1 MDLKPHISEVLLIL
15 FAIIVGALAG
25 LGALTF
31 MGLIAVGQWAFWP
44 AGANYLIQVTQ
55 APWWLRL
62 LVPVA
67 GGLALGPVIAYLV
80 PELRGPGISEVMEAA
95 ALEDSYIRPQMPLL
109 KTLCTALTLATGGS
123 VGREGPVAG
132 IGAALSSSLGRY
144 FGLSPQKIRVALA
157 CGAAG
162 GIAAT
167 FNAPF
172 AGTLFAVEIILGD
185 IQIAYLG
192 PIALSGFIAVLIT
205 HLIWRGFPILI
216 SPTFEMRY
224 PEELGLYLLLG
235 VLGGLLAIGFIRAV
249 YGCDTVFRK
258 IPLPEWCKPAL
269 GGLAIGLIGIWSPHV
284 FGVGYDS
291 INLALTGKLA
301 LDATLLIFLAKFAA
315 TAICLG
321 SMSGGVFGPSL
332 FLGAMLGSSLAMVW
346 NMFFPQ
352 MYLNPVDYALVG
364 MGTMVS
370 GVTLGPI
377 TAILVIFELTKS
389 YHTIVPLL
397 ISCTTSLFLVKYLY
411 GSSIYQAKL
420 ERRGIRLAHGLD
432 ANILA
437 TLQVKDCMSSQV
449 ETIQESTTLP
459 EIIKKAEVITSP
471 FLLVLGQGG
480 ELTGI
485 LTMADLRQD
494 LRLAKTISSSV
505 TAADLMTRQT
515 FTITPEDTLDTALEL
530 FEEKNFSCLPVI
542 HPPEDKIVVGLLRHE
557 DLVRAYK
564 QRLMRVRLLE
574 KGG

>member
-1 MDLKPHISEVLLIL
+1 MKLAPHIGEVLLLL
-15 FAIIVGALAG
+15 FAITVGALAG
-25 LGALTF
+25 LGALAF
-31 MGLIAVGQWAFWP
+31 MGLIALGQWAFWP
-44 AGANYLIQVTQ
+44 MGANFLVQVTQ

-62 LVPVA
+62 LAPVL

-95 ALEDSYIRPQMPLL
+95 ALEDSYIPPRLPFL
-109 KTLCTALTLATGGS
+109 KTLCTALSIATGGS
-123 VGREGPVAG
+123 LGREGPVAG
-132 IGAALSSSLGRY
+132 IGATLSSSLGRF
-144 FGLSPQKIRVALA
+144 FGFSPEKVRVALA

-185 IQIAYLG
+185 LNIAYLG
-192 PIALSGFIAVLIT
+192 PIALSGFIAVIVT
-205 HLIWRGFPILI
+205 HQIWTGFPVLI
-216 SPTFEMRY
+216 SPAFHLRY
-224 PEELGLYLLLG
+224 PGELGLYLLLG
-235 VLGGLLAIGFIRAV
+235 LLGGVLAILFIRAV

-269 GGLAIGLIGIWSPHV
+269 GGLALGAIGLWSPHV

-301 LDATLLIFLAKFAA
+301 LDSTVLIFLAKFAA

-332 FLGAMLGSSLAMVW
+332 FLGAMLGSSLAMAW
-346 NMFFPQ
+346 NLFFPQ
-352 MYLNPVDYALVG
+352 MYINPVDYALVG

-377 TAILVIFELTKS
+377 TAILVIFELTKD
-389 YHTIVPLL
+389 YRTIVPLL
-397 ISCTTSLFLVKYLY
+397 ISCTTSLFMVKYLY
-411 GSSIYQAKL
+411 GSSIYQTKL
-420 ERRGIRLAHGLD
+420 LRRGIRLAHGFD

-437 TLQVKDCMSSQV
+437 TLQVRDCMSSRI
-449 ETIQESTTLP
+449 ETILENTTLP
-459 EIIKKAEVITSP
+459 EIIKKAEVSTSP
-471 FLLVLGQGG
+471 FLLVLNHGG
-480 ELTGI
+480 ELSGI

-494 LRLAKTISSSV
+494 LRVTKTISPSI
-505 TAADLMTRQT
+505 TAADLMTRQSVS
-515 FTITPEDTLDTALEL
+515 ITPDDTLDTALEL
-530 FEEKNFSCLPVI
+530 FEEKNFSCLPVVQ
-542 HPPEDKIVVGLLRHE
+542 PPEKKIVVGLLKHE

-564 QRLMRVRLLE
+564 QRLLRVRLLQ
-574 KGG
+574 KGT